1 MKEHT
6 LIDAPANGSAA
17 HAAAHAD
24 APFHHPSNAKVIV
37 CEGTH
42 AASYAAKAARVKVI
56 SAYPI
61 TPQTSIVEKLSELCA
76 SGEMDASFIKVE
88 SEHSAM
94 ACVIGSEAAGSR
106 SFTATSSQG
115 LALMHEML
123 HWAGGA
129 RLPIVMANVNRAMG
143 PPWNIYCD
151 HNDSL
156 SQRDTGW
163 MQVYVESNQEVF
175 DTILHA
181 YRVAEQ
187 VQMPCMVNLDAFF
200 LSHTSEPVAIPRQE
214 LIDRYLPPLQLKFK
228 LDPNDPHAFGGLAT
242 PDKYMELRYKMQVAM
257 DDAKE
262 LWQKADDEYAALF
275 GRSYGGLVER
285 YHTDDAEIVLVAAGT
300 GGSTARLV
308 IDELRAQGMPVGLLK
323 IRVFRP
329 FPTEAIRA
337 ALAGKKKIVV
347 MDRDISF
354 GAGGIFAQE
363 VRSAIKD
370 TDNPSPVFGCIA
382 GLGGRDITPDTVRE
396 IIDIARTNAHPT
408 QDIYWIGLKP
418 HDHEMNP
425 NS

>member
-1 MKEHT
+1 MIETTKKAPKVANVD
-6 LIDAPANGSAA
+6 DAS
-17 HAAAHAD
+17 
-24 APFHHPSNAKVIV
+24 PFHHPSNAKVIV

-76 SGEMDASFIKVE
+76 SGELDASFIKVE

-115 LALMHEML
+115 LALMHELL

-163 MQVYVESNQEVF
+163 MQVFCESNQEVF
-175 DTILHA
+175 DTILQA
-181 YRVAEQ
+181 YLVAEA
-187 VQMPCMVNLDAFF
+187 VQMPAMVNMDAFF

-214 LIDRYLPPLQLKFK
+214 LVDRYLPPLKLKYT

-257 DDAKE
+257 EQSKD
-262 LWQKADDEYAALF
+262 LWVEADKLF
-275 GRSYGGLVER
+275 GEMFGRTYGGLVDQYR
-285 YHTDDAEIVLVAAGT
+285 MDDAETVLVVSSTAA
-300 GGSTARLV
+300 STARIT
-308 IDELRAQGMPVGLLK
+308 IDEMRAEGIKVGMLRL
-323 IRVFRP
+323 RVFRP
-329 FPTEAIRA
+329 FPTETFRTL
-337 ALAGKKKIVV
+337 LAGAKKIAVL
-347 MDRDISF
+347 DRDISF
-354 GAGGIFAQE
+354 GMGGIFAQE
-363 VRSAIKD
+363 IRSAIND
-370 TDNPSPVFGCIA
+370 TDDPAPVFGAIA
-382 GLGGRDITPDTVRE
+382 GLGGRDITPATIRE
-396 IIDIARTNAHPT
+396 VIDIARTNERPT
-408 QDIYWIGLKP
+408 QDIYWVGLKP
-418 HDHEMNP
+418 HDHEMAA